1 MRVYS
6 LLRRAL
12 PHSEKHQQARGR
24 RRCASRVCVSPEVR
38 LTQSACVEEAHRWV
52 GVYGE
57 ARRALLRLPP
67 ALLTRRRVDHN
78 WAALTPSP
86 HLTSP
91 HSEQESENLRWR
103 PSSTQPTK
111 LYIYATYTLHAI
123 PSYAMPMVAERCW
136 IADAAAL
143 REHTGA
149 CGGCLARHR
158 HAERA
163 CAAWAPARWCP
174 DTATAS

>member
-1 MRVYS
+1 MFIHSCEEPCRTLRSTSKHEGDGGV
-6 LLRRAL
+6 LLRV
-12 PHSEKHQQARGR
+12 S
-24 RRCASRVCVSPEVR
+24 VSPELR
-38 LTQSACVEEAHRWV
+38 LTQSARVEEAHRWV

-57 ARRALLRLPP
+57 ARCALLRLPP

-123 PSYAMPMVAERCW
+123 PSYAMPMVAER
-136 IADAAAL
+136 
-143 REHTGA
+143 
-149 CGGCLARHR
+149 
-158 HAERA
+158 
-163 CAAWAPARWCP
+163 
-174 DTATAS
+174 